1 MIIIYHERKET
12 EGGEEEELGRKEDNK
27 HIVVA
32 LPNELSNHNS
42 RSIGNKA
49 KYEKTE
55 REKERKRDLTETYWP
70 IGSVALRRES
80 RSPFWAFR
88 LPSFYTFFL
97 CFFSFLFLFDSLSR
111 VCA

>member
-1 MIIIYHERKET
+1 MRKMKIIMIIIYHERKET

-70 IGSVALRRES
+70 IGS
-80 RSPFWAFR
+80 
-88 LPSFYTFFL
+88 TFKMTKTHL
-97 CFFSFLFLFDSLSR
+97 EQTGCGRARTVLN
-111 VCA
+111 